1 MNLPNMYSFTFY
13 YIYIKTTNKIL
24 TSKKAIT
31 FTFYYIYIKTINL
44 DLLKKPYII
53 FTFYYIYIKTG
64 QHKPVELSS
73 LDSINLSI
81 LIKLI
86 YFYF

>member
-1 MNLPNMYSFTFY
+1 MNNEVV
-13 YIYIKTTNKIL
+13 
-24 TSKKAIT
+24 
-31 FTFYYIYIKTINL
+31 
-44 DLLKKPYII
+44 